1 MGRKSK
7 ELPISEISVSFWK
20 DMKKVQQVDEI
31 TLGEVIETIQSDKLR
46 PIINKIRKLRA
57 QDEKNDVRNH
67 KGVLQYELSKPEKEK
82 LPSIIS
88 AGTFKSRSKKGL
100 IQYKGIMAIDYDHIP
115 KKEIESLRTE
125 LNENPYV
132 YTVFT
137 SPSGEGLKVLI
148 RTDATTETHRD
159 TYLQWGKEFP
169 NEYWDKNVHD
179 YSRLM
184 FLSWDPLITTNG
196 DCATYKY
203 VRQAAPKEDIKKKTK
218 KNSSGF
224 NRSKSFESRDL
235 EAVLETVLPKLPMHY
250 ADERMT
256 WISGINA
263 LIGEFGEGAREL
275 VHLFSSRSDKYSR
288 ENTDQAFDNEIRTF
302 TPGGSTVGTI
312 AHWCKESSIPFF
324 SDTEALFKK
333 GMTIKEVAEEAG
345 ISEEDA
351 REIKES
357 IKEKV
362 KTPVV
367 AIEHIKE
374 NYAFGKNVITGQVV
388 DRGRNNK
395 VMNPDDVYTDLI
407 GDGYEMSPGQVKAIC
422 NSEQIAPEFDP
433 FKEYFKKISKR
444 DVEGHDNIDKLSGM
458 VQLTDEGQRE
468 FFTRMFRKHMIRA
481 VGAAMDASVNRVML
495 VLTDDGKENIGK
507 SSLFRWIGGQNIR
520 KENIHDLAEYYSE
533 QPITVSKD
541 TELSLTETFVYN
553 IEELEEMSPKELAHF
568 KQVISKGKSR
578 VRRPYAAHHEI
589 LSRRCTF
596 FASTNND
603 MFLAEGKNTRYL
615 IFCVDAIDW
624 SYETEIDVNDV
635 WAEAYKMWSENQCAG
650 DLNRSDYVIQGE
662 MNKDHKIGDPM
673 EDYILEKTNLHGD
686 WTDVSAHVFQQALKK
701 RGLYKSNQQMSKV
714 YKALPELIIKKRD
727 AKTRRTVYAMRTL
740 SKHVHQI
747 YIDADMANE
756 SPINF
761 DDGNY
766 LNNNSLNIN

>member
-7 ELPISEISVSFWK
+7 TTPISEISVSCWA
-20 DMKKVQQVDEI
+20 DMKKVQDVSEI

-46 PIINKIRKLRA
+46 PIIKKIRKLRA

-115 KKEIESLRTE
+115 KKEIEALRVE
-125 LNENPYV
+125 LNQNPYV

-137 SPSGEGLKVLI
+137 SPSGEGLKVLV
-148 RTDATTETHRD
+148 RTNATAETHKD

-169 NEYWDKNVHD
+169 NQYWDKNVHD
-179 YSRLM
+179 FSRLM
-184 FLSWDPLITTNG
+184 FLSWDPLIETNS
-196 DCATYKY
+196 DCETYKH
-203 VRQAAPKEDIKKKTK
+203 VPQAKPKNDIKKKA
-218 KNSSGF
+218 NRGVGGF
-224 NRSKSFESRDL
+224 KRSRSFEHRDL
-235 EAVLETVLPKLPMHY
+235 EAVLEHVIPQLPARY

-275 VHLFSSRSDKYSR
+275 VHLFSGASDKYTR
-288 ENTDQAFDNEIRTF
+288 ESTDKAFDNELRTF
-302 TPGGSTVGTI
+302 TPGGSSIATI
-312 AHWCKESSIPFF
+312 AHWCKESTIPFL
-324 SDTEALFKK
+324 SETEAFLKK
-333 GMTIKEVAEEAG
+333 GNSIKETAEEFG
-345 ISEEDA
+345 IPEEEA
-351 REIKES
+351 REIKEG

-367 AIEHIKE
+367 AIEYIKD
-374 NYAFGKNVITGQVV
+374 NYDFGKNIITGQVV
-388 DRGRNNK
+388 DRSRNNK
-395 VMNPDDVYTDLI
+395 VMNPDNVYTDLV
-407 GDGYEMSPGQVKAIC
+407 GDGYEMNTSQVKAIC
-422 NSEQIAPEFDP
+422 NSEQVSPEFDP

-444 DVEGHDNIDKLSGM
+444 DVEGSANIDKLSGM
-458 VQLTDEGQRE
+458 VKLTDEGQRE
-468 FFTRMFRKHMIRA
+468 FFTRMFRKHMVRA

-507 SSLFRWIGGQNIR
+507 SSFFRWLGGQNIK
-520 KENIHDLAEYYSE
+520 KESIHDLAEYYSE
-533 QPITVSKD
+533 QPIAVSKD

-615 IFCVDAIDW
+615 IFCVDSIDW

-635 WAEAYKMWSENQCAG
+635 WAEAFKLWSKEPWSG
-650 DLNRSDYVIQGE
+650 DLNKADYIIQGE
-662 MNKDHKIGDPM
+662 MNREHKIGDPM
-673 EDYILEKTNLHGD
+673 EDYIMHVTNLNGD
-686 WTDVSAHVFQQALKK
+686 WMNVPAAVFQQALKK
-701 RGLYKSNQQMSKV
+701 KGLYKSNQQMSKV
-714 YKALPELIIKKRD
+714 YKALPEVIVKRRE
-727 AKTRRTVYAMRTL
+727 AGTGRTIYKLRTL

-747 YIDADMANE
+747 YLDADMANE
-756 SPINF
+756 SPIMP
-761 DDGNY
+761 DDDNY
-766 LNNNSLNIN
+766 LSNNSLNR